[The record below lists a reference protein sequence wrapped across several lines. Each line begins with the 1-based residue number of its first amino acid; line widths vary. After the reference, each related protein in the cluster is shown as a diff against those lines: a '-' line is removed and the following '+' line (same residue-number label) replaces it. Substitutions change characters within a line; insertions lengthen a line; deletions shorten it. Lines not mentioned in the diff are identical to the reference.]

1 MVSRNRRGVWYR
13 EIGESGGIGG
23 GKEGEGVDWRRVCIA
38 PNERETGLLT
48 FHIYCAKSKFSFR
61 VIFI

>member
-23 GKEGEGVDWRRVCIA
+23 GKEGEGMGWRQGYIA
-38 PNERETGLLT
+38 PNKRKKGLIK
-48 FHIYCAKSKFSFR
+48 FHID
-61 VIFI
+61 